1 MMGLL
6 NGKALITG
14 AGSGIGRAVA
24 LACATYG
31 CTALA
36 IADLHQEGLQ
46 ETSRQLRKISH
57 NLQVVELQVNVGKA
71 DAVIKMVQ
79 DVMERFDRLDYA
91 FNVAGAELRVML
103 SQEPTVSRESDSPL
117 RAQRGSIIN
126 IASTCGSMVIE
137 DMMPYI
143 VSKHAVLGVTK
154 AAAVDH
160 AHQKVRINAVSPGL
174 VETPM
179 IAARRKQS
187 PGRKAEVATADSAR
201 FLPADIYST
210 PLGRLA
216 LAEEVADACIFL
228 ASTMSSHTT
237 ASFVNVD
244 GGRLAIY

>member
-1 MMGLL
+1 M
-6 NGKALITG
+6 
-14 AGSGIGRAVA
+14 
-24 LACATYG
+24 
-31 CTALA
+31 
-36 IADLHQEGLQ
+36 
-46 ETSRQLRKISH
+46 
-57 NLQVVELQVNVGKA
+57 
-71 DAVIKMVQ
+71 
-79 DVMERFDRLDYA
+79 
-91 FNVAGAELRVML
+91 AELKVML
-103 SQEPTVSRESDSPL
+103 MQEPTVSRTSDSLL

-143 VSKHAVLGVTK
+143 VSKHAVLGITK

-160 AHQKVRINAVSPGL
+160 AAQKVRINAVSPGL

-179 IAARRKQS
+179 IVARRKQLQDRTQAVEKK
-187 PGRKAEVATADSAR
+187 GSAR
-201 FLPADIYST
+201 FLPADMYDT

-244 GGRLAIY
+244 GGRLAVY